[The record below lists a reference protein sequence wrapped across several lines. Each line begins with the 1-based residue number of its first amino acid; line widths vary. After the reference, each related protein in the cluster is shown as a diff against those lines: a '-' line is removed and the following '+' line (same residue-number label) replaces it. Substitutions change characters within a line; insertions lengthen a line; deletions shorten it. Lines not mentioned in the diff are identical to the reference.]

1 MDDTTKIIRD
11 YYNAGVEEEWNR
23 IAGRPE
29 FLITCRF
36 LERYLKPGDKVLDI
50 GGGPGR
56 YSLYLANRGCDV
68 TLFDLS
74 EENIK
79 FASEQASQQKVQLK
93 TLAGDARTADKD
105 FSELFDHILLMG
117 PMYHLLKESDRV
129 QAMNAALSLLKP
141 GGIIFVSFINM
152 FAGIIYAMKFQP
164 DSVSDPIEQEFYNT
178 FLENRSFSGQAFTQA
193 YFAQQSEILPFME
206 QFALE
211 KLHFFGQEGIL
222 SPCENNIMSQTRDVV
237 DLWLDLC
244 EKVCEREEL
253 LSWSEH
259 LMYIGRKPQ

>member
-1 MDDTTKIIRD
+1 
-11 YYNAGVEEEWNR
+11 
-23 IAGRPE
+23 
-29 FLITCRF
+29 
-36 LERYLKPGDKVLDI
+36 
-50 GGGPGR
+50 
-56 YSLYLANRGCDV
+56 
-68 TLFDLS
+68 
-74 EENIK
+74 
-79 FASEQASQQKVQLK
+79 
-93 TLAGDARTADKD
+93 
-105 FSELFDHILLMG
+105 
-117 PMYHLLKESDRV
+117 
-129 QAMNAALSLLKP
+129 MNAALSLLKP
-141 GGIIFVSFINM
+141 GGIIFVSFISM

-164 DSVSDPIEQEFYNT
+164 DIVSDPIEQEFYNT

-193 YFAQQSEILPFME
+193 YFAQQSEILPFMQ